1 MDELSR
7 HIEVLLLENDC
18 VIVPGLGGFITHYQ
32 PATKAEAED
41 VFLPPCRTIGFNPL
55 LRLNDGLLIQS
66 YMSVYSISYFEA
78 NKMIEHEVKELMSSL
93 FEDGHVQLR
102 GVGELQ
108 YDISGR
114 YRFIP
119 DTDKIVT
126 PELYGTDSFD
136 MPDLDQIAALK
147 AEEERK
153 RAAAQQAK
161 MQTEKPQTIV
171 MQPQVASSDDD
182 DDKRAISIRL
192 RRIGQY
198 AAGIAAA
205 VLLIIASFFFATPLE
220 QTPEVDGNYANM
232 LPKEI
237 FDKFNCNSL
246 LFNPVVEVPAD
257 KTTTTASA
265 DEQSSEEENT
275 TTEPA
280 VDEKAT
286 VETETADTESVEAQ
300 ETTTTD
306 VKAEVQEAA
315 AKPQTTTTTAK
326 KQKLYNV
333 IVASVGSEE
342 GADNMVQELKSQGY
356 DGAKVIVGDGKIRV
370 SVQSFEAETDAYRSI
385 RNFQQQGL
393 FDQAW
398 VLRR

>member
-7 HIEVLLLENDC
+7 HIEALLLENDC

-32 PATKAEAED
+32 PAMKVEEED
-41 VFLPPCRTIGFNPL
+41 VFLPPYRTIGFNPL

-66 YMSVYSISYFEA
+66 YMSVYSTSYFEA
-78 NKMIEHEVKELMSSL
+78 NKMIEHEVKELMSTL

-114 YRFIP
+114 YRFMP
-119 DTDKIVT
+119 YRDKIVT
-126 PELYGTDSFD
+126 PWLYGTDSFN
-136 MPDLDQIAALK
+136 MPDLAEIAALQ

-153 RAAAQQAK
+153 KAAAQQVK
-161 MQTEKPQTIV
+161 RPEKPQTVV
-171 MQPQVASSDDD
+171 MRPQTTDDGD
-182 DDKRAISIRL
+182 GKETVGIRL

-205 VLLIIASFFFATPLE
+205 VLLIVASFFFATPLE
-220 QTPEVDGNYANM
+220 QTPEIDGNYANM

-246 LFNPVVEVPAD
+246 LFNPVVEVPSS
-257 KTTTTASA
+257 KTAVASTEQASA
-265 DEQSSEEENT
+265 EEPKPAET
-275 TTEPA
+275 ITAVEKTVGTE
-280 VDEKAT
+280 ET
-286 VETETADTESVEAQ
+286 VTAG
-300 ETTTTD
+300 TD
-306 VKAEVQEAA
+306 AEVQETAA
-315 AKPQTTTTTAK
+315 EPQTTVRK
-326 KQKLYNV
+326 KLYNV

-342 GADNMVQELKSQGY
+342 GANNMVQSLKAQGH
-356 DGAKVIVGDGKIRV
+356 DGAKVIIGDGKIRV
-370 SVQSFEAETDAYRSI
+370 SVQSFEVEADAYRSI
-385 RNFQQQGL
+385 HNFQQHGL
-393 FDQAW
+393 FEQAW

>member
-32 PATKAEAED
+32 PAMKAETED

-78 NKMIEHEVKELMSSL
+78 NKMIEHEVRELMSTL

-119 DTDKIVT
+119 DNDKIVT

-136 MPDLDQIAALK
+136 MPDLAEIAALK

-153 RAAAQQAK
+153 KVAAQQAK
-161 MQTEKPQTIV
+161 PQQEKPQTIV
-171 MQPQVASSDDD
+171 MQPQVTGSD
-182 DDKRAISIRL
+182 DDKRAVSISL

-198 AAGIAAA
+198 AGGVAAA
-205 VLLIIASFFFATPLE
+205 VLLIVASFFFATPLE
-220 QTPEVDGNYANM
+220 QTPEIDGNYANM

-246 LFNPVVEVPAD
+246 LFNPVVEVPSD
-257 KTTTTASA
+257 KTTATANA
-265 DEQSSEEENT
+265 VEQTSEEENM
-275 TTEPA
+275 PA
-280 VDEKAT
+280 ETVADEKEAIN
-286 VETETADTESVEAQ
+286 TEAADTN
-300 ETTTTD
+300 ETTTAD
-306 VKAEVQEAA
+306 VKVEVQEAST
-315 AKPQTTTTTAK
+315 KPQATTVTK
-326 KQKLYNV
+326 KLYNV

-342 GADNMVQELKSQGY
+342 GADNMVQSLKSQGY

-385 RNFQQQGL
+385 RDFQQQGL